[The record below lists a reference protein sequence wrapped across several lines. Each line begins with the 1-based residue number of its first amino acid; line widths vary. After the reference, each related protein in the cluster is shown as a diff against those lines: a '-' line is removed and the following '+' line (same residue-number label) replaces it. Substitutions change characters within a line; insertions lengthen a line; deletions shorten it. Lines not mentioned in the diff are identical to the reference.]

1 MVDLLRIKAVRLRVC
16 VHPSVSSLCYHFVSV
31 CMSGCLCLFVSLS
44 LSLFLC
50 LHILCLHVSLSSNVG
65 ATSKS
70 MKKVI
75 LKLHTES
82 LKHKHDQYLL

>member
-44 LSLFLC
+44 LSLSFYVSISYASMYHC
-50 LHILCLHVSLSSNVG
+50 LQMYRGYI
-65 ATSKS
+65 
-70 MKKVI
+70 
-75 LKLHTES
+75 
-82 LKHKHDQYLL
+82 